1 MPGINISIN
10 LDLPQ
15 LKPSTMKKVGNM
27 VIETQKGS
35 IDDQMIEPS
44 GSSHRDYLVHEVK
57 KGEDWW
63 DIAKQYDVD
72 GTELANFNAR
82 FSPNTTLY
90 EGREIKIPRHFVKR
104 LSDTYLK

>member
-1 MPGINISIN
+1 MKFSLTI
-10 LDLPQ
+10 DMQ
-15 LKPSTMKKVGNM
+15 DFKPSSMKRFGNM
-27 VIETQKGS
+27 VVEKKKGT

-63 DIAKQYDVD
+63 DIAEQYDCD
-72 GTELANFNAR
+72 GTELQNFNSR
-82 FSPNTTLY
+82 FTPNSTLY

-104 LSDTYLK
+104 LSDTNLKKEY